1 MSRSGESAGTE
12 TLRTGCAIPLP
23 HFPDL
28 VLVLLQSL
36 RKAPWGEFELI
47 PTQACWFQLLK
58 LLLNSSAQLY
68 LVMCLFMLLAYTCVC
83 CVCVPCLFGYSA
95 IQGPQQIHLGP
106 LESQMERIAKQ
117 HDVQIQEA
125 FTKVV
130 FPKAFSLSLIN
141 TRGVRTKEQGCK
153 DLYISSGS
161 KRIIFSPRVKLE
173 CSLFETGMFLFLF
186 LQ

>member
-1 MSRSGESAGTE
+1 
-12 TLRTGCAIPLP
+12 
-23 HFPDL
+23 
-28 VLVLLQSL
+28 
-36 RKAPWGEFELI
+36 
-47 PTQACWFQLLK
+47 
-58 LLLNSSAQLY
+58 
-68 LVMCLFMLLAYTCVC
+68 
-83 CVCVPCLFGYSA
+83 
-95 IQGPQQIHLGP
+95 
-106 LESQMERIAKQ
+106 MERIAKQ

>member
-1 MSRSGESAGTE
+1 M
-12 TLRTGCAIPLP
+12 RTGCAIPFP

-28 VLVLLQSL
+28 VLALLQSL
-36 RKAPWGEFELI
+36 RKASWGEFELI

-58 LLLNSSAQLY
+58 LLLNSPAQLF
-68 LVMCLFMLLAYTCVC
+68 LVISSYVSVYVTGVRVLVYA
-83 CVCVPCLFGYSA
+83 VCVPCLFGYSA
-95 IQGPQQIHLGP
+95 IQGPQQIHMGS

-130 FPKAFSLSLIN
+130 FHKAFSQSFIN
-141 TRGVRTKEQGCK
+141 MRGVRTEEQGCK
-153 DLYISSGS
+153 DLYISSGY
-161 KRIIFSPRVKLE
+161 KRINFSPGVKLE
-173 CSLFETGMFLFLF
+173 CSLFETGVFLFLF